1 MLDEIYRDWQLG
13 TEFDRCRYVYA
24 ITMLGFCG
32 VALSFT
38 ATIAAGKN
46 PVTPELYG
54 PAVYAIPALF
64 WSLTQA
70 ATCLIAAIG
79 CVIGGRGGALIALLG
94 SAPALL
100 LFTLLW
106 VLALEA
112 EQGTLVIAGTR
123 TLCVP
128 LTSLVLIASFRRG
141 TQ

>member
-1 MLDEIYRDWQLG
+1 MLRKLYKDWTLG

-24 ITMLGFCG
+24 LTMFGFCG
-32 VALSFT
+32 IALSFT
-38 ATIAAGKN
+38 MVIAAGNN

-70 ATCLIAAIG
+70 ATCMIAAIG
-79 CVIGGRGGALIALLG
+79 CIIGGRAGALVALGG

-128 LTSLVLIASFRRG
+128 LTSLVLVASFKRG
-141 TQ
+141 TE